1 MCPHTYIKFK
11 FFTTLSVIS
20 VCLGANKTLPRHSG
34 LLWKWSFPFGTVH
47 SMRAKLPEAKNLHLL
62 FLPLRS
68 CFYPL
73 MSPPPLMLFKIKY
86 FMYFFVFETIT
97 QIHNKIRSYLLYLSP
112 TIPQSIPYV
121 PCNTS
126 PSKLHVFLF

>member
-47 SMRAKLPEAKNLHLL
+47 SMRAKLPEAKNLQLL
-62 FLPLRS
+62 FLPLHS
-68 CFYPL
+68 CFY
-73 MSPPPLMLFKIKY
+73 PLMLFKIKY

-121 PCNTS
+121 PATRHPPNFMS
-126 PSKLHVFLF
+126 FFFNN